1 MYYAEAISYLYSL
14 QKYGIK
20 LGLQNIGWICALLD
34 NPETALNTIH
44 IAGTNGKGTT
54 AKAMQSILSASGY
67 KTGLFVSPH
76 MVRFN
81 ERITIDGSEI
91 SEDDVVNLTGEILEA
106 LKERPDIQPTFFEF
120 VTAMAFLYFRN
131 MGCDWAVLETGM
143 GGRFDSTNV
152 VTPAVSIITTI
163 GEDHKQFL
171 GDTIEKIA
179 FEKAGIIKTGV
190 PVIVLPQR
198 TEALAV
204 IKNVCSE
211 KQSPMYI
218 YGEGFDVKSV
228 KCTPDGTIFD
238 YHGKSA
244 IDALSIPVV
253 GAHQAANV
261 SSAVRA
267 WELIIESGKISG
279 SEELLRSSLKQMTWH
294 GRCELTIIKG
304 IHFLFDGAHNPEAL
318 TMLSETICRVYLKSG
333 NPNSSYGRIILV
345 FAAMSDKDCSRMV
358 NEIVPAADEVIF
370 TALSYGR
377 AEKPESLL
385 SEVKWKFTDKSFHIA
400 TTVADAL
407 KKAINLYN
415 PGTLIVVAGSFYLL
429 GEAKEILGE
438 KSVLRSLSESV

>member
-20 LGLQNIGWICALLD
+20 LGLQNIEWICALLD
-34 NPETALNTIH
+34 NPETALNTVH

-54 AKAMQSILSASGY
+54 AKAMQSIFSASGY
-67 KTGLFVSPH
+67 KTGLFISPH

-81 ERITIDGSEI
+81 ERITIDGTEI
-91 SEDDVVNLTGEILEA
+91 SENDVVNLTGEILEA

-120 VTAMAFLYFRN
+120 VTAMAFLYYRN

-171 GDTIEKIA
+171 GNTIEEIA

-190 PVIVLPQR
+190 PLIVLSQQP
-198 TEALAV
+198 EALAV
-204 IKNVCSE
+204 IKNVC
-211 KQSPMYI
+211 KDSPIYL
-218 YGEGFDVKSV
+218 YGEDFSTDAV
-228 KCTPDGTIFD
+228 KCTPEGTIFN

-244 IDALSIPVV
+244 IDGLFIPVV

-267 WELIIESGKISG
+267 WELIRESGKICG
-279 SEELLRSSLKQMTWH
+279 SEELLRSSLKQMKWH
-294 GRCELTIIKG
+294 GRCELKIIDG
-304 IHFLFDGAHNPEAL
+304 IHFLFDGAHNTEAL

-333 NPNSSYGRIILV
+333 NPDSSYERIILV
-345 FAAMSDKDCSRMV
+345 FAAMSDKDWRRMV

-370 TALSYGR
+370 TTLSYDR

-385 SEVKWKFTDKSFHIA
+385 SEVQRKFTDKSFHITA
-400 TTVADAL
+400 TVAKAL
-407 KKAINLYN
+407 KKAAALYR